1 MNYSLIMVANLLV
14 LSISVALLV
23 LTCVIYQKSRKKRT
37 NIKYLVACLSLIA
50 FSNTLV
56 GIDLKNL
63 VIVMILTILLP
74 LGFIMLF
81 FHYEGISRPR
91 PRLSV
96 FIYLLTLFIVSASF
110 KAMILIYMGLNNQ
123 SFDVTYQELG
133 VTSDSFVNLLLNVAR
148 LSQSILSCLVFLIAV
163 FVMKKAQ
170 KIMKMRATII
180 ELIGLVFLVVYG
192 ALYVIRDLF
201 FYANYDLLTSIAL
214 IFSLI
219 GLLLIV
225 YNFLVHPDYLYLLP
239 FPIFKFMIFNENGI
253 SCYVRS
259 IEKTKDGIDTRGDMD
274 QLMAGAFTAI
284 SNMFK
289 EVLGA
294 GTNIRYIDADKF
306 IIFVTPLPQKRGV
319 LVVIS
324 PAETAL
330 FKDSIK
336 RFTRTLSPSL
346 LEKINGVVEINEL
359 RPEIDALIRTSFP
372 YVHFSQGE

>member
-1 MNYSLIMVANLLV
+1 MVANLLV